1 MKRLMFYCQHIL
13 GMGHLV
19 RSMEI
24 VRGLIPD
31 FQICFIN
38 GGEIVKGFEIP
49 NGVEVINLPAIKTDS
64 EFQELQVVDSTYTLE
79 EVQEMRCA
87 ELLQVLDRFQPD
99 VLMIELFPFGRR
111 RFSFELIPLVE
122 RAKVRGTKVVCSLR
136 DIVVTKS
143 DRAKH
148 EEKVCKL
155 INKYFDLLLVHGDP
169 QFQPLEETFSRIED
183 LKCKVQFT
191 GYVAQSHPEVDE
203 EPPHLDPDR
212 PLILVSVGGGR
223 FGHEL
228 LDCVV
233 ETAPILKHQIPHQIQ
248 VFTGPFMPDWKL
260 LELQS
265 NSATCS
271 NICVDRY
278 TPNLLSYMRRADLS
292 ISMSGYNT
300 TMNVLTTGVRSMLL
314 PFTGNDDQEQ
324 RIRAQKLAN
333 LGVVE
338 MIQPEDLEPNR
349 FAKKVVNYLLQQ
361 PSRLQFDCAGV
372 EKTAIQLKQ
381 FLDQNL
387 VETVSV

>member
-24 VRGLIPD
+24 VRGLVPD

-38 GGEIVKGFEIP
+38 GGEIVQGFDIP
-49 NGVEVINLPAIKTDS
+49 SGVEVVNLPAIKTDS
-64 EFQELQVVDSTYTLE
+64 EFQELQVVDSTHTLE
-79 EVQEMRCA
+79 EVQEVRCA

-122 RAKVRGTKVVCSLR
+122 RAKARGTKIVCSLR

-169 QFQPLEETFSRIED
+169 QFQPLEETFSRIGD
-183 LKCKVQFT
+183 LNCEIRFT
-191 GYVAQSHPEVDE
+191 GYVAQSQPKVDE
-203 EPPHLDPDR
+203 EQVYLNLDK

-233 ETAPILKHQIPHQIQ
+233 ETAPILNHQIPHRIQ

-265 NSATCS
+265 KVVDRT

-324 RIRAQKLAN
+324 RIRAQKLAS

-338 MIQPEDLEPNR
+338 MIQPEDLEPNL
-349 FAKKVVNYLLQQ
+349 FARKVVTYLQQQ
-361 PSRLQFDCAGV
+361 PSRIQFDCAGV
-372 EKTAIQLKQ
+372 EKTATQLKQ

-387 VETVSV
+387 VETVSA